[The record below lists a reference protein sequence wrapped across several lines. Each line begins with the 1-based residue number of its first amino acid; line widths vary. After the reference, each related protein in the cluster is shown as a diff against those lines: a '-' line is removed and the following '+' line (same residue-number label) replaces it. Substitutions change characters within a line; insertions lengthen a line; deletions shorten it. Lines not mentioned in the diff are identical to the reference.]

1 MHIYLIY
8 TFIYCIISLIFSY
21 FSLLCRGVL
30 LVGGV
35 SVSVLLC
42 PILPLADMNSPPA
55 IISDHQHQFLL
66 LLSYLWPPPWCMNL
80 GIGLSW

>member
-1 MHIYLIY
+1 MHIYIIY

-30 LVGGV
+30 LVGGA

-42 PILPLADMNSPPA
+42 PILPLADMNNPPA
-55 IISDHQHQFLL
+55 IISGHQHQFLL
-66 LLSYLWPPPWCMNL
+66 LLRYRWPPPWCMNL